1 MVTDLYKRKIPNI
14 LIIFGLIGGLFIQMF
29 LFQGIGFNFWF
40 VGVLAGFCCFFP
52 LYYLR
57 GMAAGDVK
65 LIMVVGGFL
74 GFPLVLTAA
83 LYSFI
88 AGGILAIVIVLAK
101 GQFRQVINNILMIL
115 TPFYI
120 RFTSGVDV
128 SDGSNKY
135 VSVGRMPYALA
146 IAAGT
151 FATLYLKVQ

>member
-14 LIIFGLIGGLFIQMF
+14 LIIFGLIGGLLIQM
-29 LFQGIGFNFWF
+29 LLLQGIGFNLWA

-65 LIMVVGGFL
+65 LMMVVGGFL

-83 LYSFI
+83 LYSFV
-88 AGGILAIVIVLAK
+88 AGGILAVMIVLAK
-101 GQFRQVINNILMIL
+101 GQFKQVLNNIHMIL
-115 TPFYI
+115 TPLYI

-128 SDGSNKY
+128 SDRSSKQM
-135 VSVGRMPYALA
+135 SVGRMPYAVA
-146 IAAGT
+146 IGAGT
-151 FATLYLKVQ
+151 LLTLYLN